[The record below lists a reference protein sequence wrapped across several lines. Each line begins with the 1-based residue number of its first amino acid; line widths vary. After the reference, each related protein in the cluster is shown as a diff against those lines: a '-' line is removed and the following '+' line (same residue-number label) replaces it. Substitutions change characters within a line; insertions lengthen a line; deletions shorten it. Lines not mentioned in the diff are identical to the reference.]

1 MCSTVE
7 EAVDA
12 IVAAA
17 AGPDEEILALTDLID
32 RAQAR
37 LVDRAGAFDAAQG
50 HKADGAYSF
59 ACWLRARADV
69 TRAESLQLERLARR
83 LRTMPATQE
92 ALKDGKLSVAK
103 ARVLASA
110 INDRTKDTFAEHE
123 AFLVGMVQAISVDL
137 AKVAVDFWRRQ
148 ADTDG
153 PDPSDPDRNRASLT
167 CEYNGRWHLEAD
179 LDPVNGALLNAL
191 LQAIEDRLHGQGR
204 FADWD
209 PAVNTAGR
217 RKAEALIEAMHRASG
232 PDPERTALHPDVIV
246 NVPADALRTGEP
258 DPFDPPT
265 VIGGGPITMGD
276 LYRFAMLGTVSAMLT
291 DPTDGRPLHLGRK
304 VRLATGDQWIAGT
317 IWHQGCVI
325 PGCDRPAAWCQAH
338 HDTFWA
344 NGGVTD
350 LVNLPFVCCFHH
362 HLIHDDHWTITPQ
375 PDGTWHLNRP
385 DGTTVPPPRY
395 PGNHKPR
402 PRARPPD

>member
-1 MCSTVE
+1 MCSTVD

-12 IVAAA
+12 VVASAG
-17 AGPDEEILALTDLID
+17 GPDEVILALTDLVD

-50 HKADGAYSF
+50 YKADGAYSL
-59 ACWLRARADV
+59 ACWIRARADV

-83 LRTMPATQE
+83 VRDMPATDE
-92 ALKDGKLSVAK
+92 AVKDGKLSVAK

-110 INDRTKDTFAEHE
+110 VNDRTRDRFAEHE
-123 AFLVGMVQAISVDL
+123 GFLVGMVQGLSVDD
-137 AKVAVDFWRRQ
+137 AQVAIDYWRRR

-167 CEYNGRWHLEAD
+167 SEYNGRWHLDAD

-191 LQAIEDRLHGQGR
+191 LRAIEDRLHGQGR

-209 PAVNTAGR
+209 ASVNTASR
-217 RKAEALIEAMHRASG
+217 RKAEALIEATHRASG
-232 PDPERTALHPDVIV
+232 RDPERTALHPDVIV
-246 NVPADALRTGEP
+246 NVPLDALLTAEP

-265 VIGGGPITMGD
+265 VVGAGPITMED

-291 DPTDGRPLHLGRK
+291 DPTDGRPLNLGRK

-317 IWHQGCVI
+317 IWHRGCVI

-338 HDTFWA
+338 HDTFWR
-344 NGGVTD
+344 NGGASD
-350 LVNLPFVCCFHH
+350 LVNLPFVCSHHH
-362 HLIHDDHWTITPQ
+362 HLIHDDHCTITRQ
-375 PDGTWHLNRP
+375 PDGTWQLHRP
-385 DGTTVPPPRY
+385 DGTTVHSPRY
-395 PGNHKPR
+395 PCNGKPR
-402 PRARPPD
+402 PRARSD